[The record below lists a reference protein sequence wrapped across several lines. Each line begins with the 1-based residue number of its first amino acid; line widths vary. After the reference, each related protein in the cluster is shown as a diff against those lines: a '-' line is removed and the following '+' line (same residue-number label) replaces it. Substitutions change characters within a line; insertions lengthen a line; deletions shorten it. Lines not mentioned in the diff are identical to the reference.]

1 MASLAV
7 SIAYQPYPE
16 AGSGKYVCRGV
27 ARHDRG
33 SNDNYSLVESSSLG
47 SGKWLP
53 KLPWPHGNG

>member
-7 SIAYQPYPE
+7 SMAYQPHPE

-47 SGKWLP
+47 SGK
-53 KLPWPHGNG
+53 